1 MEKTEEID
9 KKDNMSFLS
18 RHSFFIFIMIAI
30 ILAFG
35 LVLLSMNLYNKSGA
49 AQLDLSRPG
58 YVSVRSQA
66 TNSDSS
72 FQAYSSTGS
81 ISQKIID
88 EFQEIFSERATKA
101 KAVDAFSSDPLSP
114 ESLWSFTSN

>member
-18 RHSFFIFIMIAI
+18 RYSFFIFIMIAI

>member
-1 MEKTEEID
+1 MEKTEELD
-9 KKDNMSFLS
+9 KKDSVSFLS